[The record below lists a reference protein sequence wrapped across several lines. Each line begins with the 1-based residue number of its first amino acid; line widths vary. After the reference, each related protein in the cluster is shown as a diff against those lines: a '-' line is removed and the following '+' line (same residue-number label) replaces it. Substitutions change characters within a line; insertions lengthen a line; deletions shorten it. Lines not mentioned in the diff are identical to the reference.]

1 MSIASIDDNLLR
13 VLAASSKKTTATA
26 TGFDAALNAAASQG
40 SAESA
45 AQSAAALATALRLE
59 LLRSVATLGD
69 DGDDGS
75 PDFGALERALTSQG
89 AAPAATAPA
98 MAAPPAA
105 AVSAYRQEDGLD
117 GIIAR
122 AAQRYQVAPQLIK
135 AVIRAESG
143 FDTKAVSPAGA
154 QGLMQLMP
162 TTAAALGVSD
172 PFDAEQNVMGGTRYL
187 RQLLDKYNGRL
198 DTALAAYNWGP
209 GHVDQRTGSL
219 PHETRNY
226 IERIHG
232 YLTANVG

>member
-1 MSIASIDDNLLR
+1 MSIPSIDDNLLR
-13 VLAASSKKTTATA
+13 ILAASNKNTAATA
-26 TGFDAALNAAASQG
+26 SGFDAALSAAASQG
-40 SAESA
+40 NIESA
-45 AQSAAALATALRLE
+45 AQSAAALATALHLE

-69 DGDDGS
+69 DSDDEV
-75 PDFGALERALTSQG
+75 PDLGALEQALTSQG
-89 AAPAATAPA
+89 TAPPAAAPIA
-98 MAAPPAA
+98 AAPPMA

-122 AAQRYQVAPQLIK
+122 ASQRYQVAPQLIK

-143 FDTKAVSPAGA
+143 FDAKAVSPAGA

-226 IERIHG
+226 IDRIHG
-232 YLTANVG
+232 YLVGNVG